1 MKFRLNNENKDS
13 ILQKLI
19 TWVSIKTDKLTDF
32 NPGSAVRTLLEAV
45 SLQIEEFYYNL
56 FNAIKYAV
64 RNACYNAFEFQKYAS
79 SYASGTVTIYYY
91 DPLIEDKVIR
101 KGTEFHTG
109 ENTIRKIYFKSTRDI
124 IIKEGAQAA
133 IVPVVCIE
141 KGEIGNVVAGE
152 ISKLSVGDPN
162 IYLISN
168 NNDFTNGKDIET
180 DTEREQRFRE
190 YVHTLQRGTK
200 DAVAYGIKQVDGV
213 DGVYIDDNYIGYL
226 IAYVHDMYGNLS
238 DELKERVLKGVDD
251 YRSAGIEV
259 VIRPAV
265 KKIIDLDIKVV
276 YRDGFDPNV
285 YNPSIEKVIYS
296 YINNLK
302 VSDDLNI
309 STLITVINDS
319 FREIIAYIDM
329 EDKKDII
336 TLYNEIL
343 KPGRITVES

>member
-1 MKFRLNNENKDS
+1 MNFRLNSENKDS

-19 TWVSIKTDKLTDF
+19 TWTSIKTDKLTDF

-64 RNACYNAFEFQKYAS
+64 RNACYNAFKFEKYAS
-79 SYASGTVTIYYY
+79 SYASGTVTIYYE
-91 DPLIEDKVIR
+91 DPILQDKVIK

-109 ENTIRKIYFKSTRDI
+109 ENTLRKIYFKSTRDVF
-124 IIKEGAQAA
+124 IKEGAQAV
-133 IVPVVCIE
+133 IIPVECSE
-141 KGEIGNVVAGE
+141 KGTIGNVSAGS
-152 ISKLSVGDPN
+152 ISRLTVGDPN
-162 IYLISN
+162 IYLITN
-168 NNDFTNGKDIET
+168 NNDFSNGKDIES

-200 DAVAYGIKQVDGV
+200 DAIAYGIKQVDGV
-213 DGVYIDDNYIGYL
+213 AGVYIDDNYIGYL
-226 IAYVHDMYGNLS
+226 IAYVHDIYGNLN
-238 DELKERVLKGVDD
+238 DDLKNEVLKEVAG

-259 VIRPAV
+259 VVRPTV
-265 KKIIDLDIKVV
+265 KKIVDLNVKVV
-276 YRDGFDPNV
+276 YREGYDPNV
-285 YNPSIEKVIYS
+285 YNQAIEKIIYQ

-302 VSDDLNI
+302 VSEDLNI

-319 FREIIAYIDM
+319 FREIIAYIDL

-336 TLYNEIL
+336 TLNNEIL
-343 KPGRITVES
+343 KPGEIVVSD